1 MIGELLE
8 VRRLC
13 AADLYFQSPGY
24 FLLECLARRQPPAES
39 KARQAAPLELRV
51 EAE

>member
-13 AADLYFQSPGY
+13 ASDLYFQSPGY
-24 FLLECLARRQPPAES
+24 FRLACRQPPAES
-39 KARQAAPLELRV
+39 KARQAALLELRV